1 MRKTSNGCRHSSPAA
16 NLTSSRN
23 KGKAIHI
30 IRTARMARTDRMAMT
45 ARLTAFRCIGDAAV
59 IAARAITAGRV
70 VKATRRHLPAASVRT
85 IDQLS
90 A

>member
-1 MRKTSNGCRHSSPAA
+1 
-16 NLTSSRN
+16 
-23 KGKAIHI
+23 
-30 IRTARMARTDRMAMT
+30 MT